1 MTHKPI
7 NKTHK
12 LFALNYVNE
21 GYNIKKDQLM
31 GRQAAG
37 WAFLK
42 SIIQSKR
49 YAHLGVYLKT
59 QTEKDL

>member
-1 MTHKPI
+1 MTYKPI

-12 LFALNYVNE
+12 LFALNYVND

-42 SIIQSKR
+42 SIIQ
-49 YAHLGVYLKT
+49 
-59 QTEKDL
+59 